1 MEINMSKHIKSVAI
15 GLLLSGSAMT
25 CFAAGTVTS
34 TVNFVQVNSPN
45 RAYVQFNT
53 APSGSPACATD
64 PRMHID
70 LTTDA
75 GKAMY
80 SMALTAKASG
90 KQLFSAGMGTCYSK
104 FEKVNYMRL
113 L

>member
-1 MEINMSKHIKSVAI
+1 MNKYVKLVATAI
-15 GLLLSGSAMT
+15 LLSGATVSSI
-25 CFAAGTVTS
+25 AGTVTS
-34 TVNFVQVNSPN
+34 TVNFVQVNVPN
-45 RAYVQFNT
+45 RAYIQFST
-53 APSGSPACATD
+53 APTGSPACATD
-64 PRMHID
+64 PRMFID

-90 KQLFSAGMGTCYSK
+90 KRLFAGGTSTCYSK
-104 FEKVNYMRL
+104 FEQISYMRL

>member
-1 MEINMSKHIKSVAI
+1 MSKYVKFAAI
-15 GLLLSGSAMT
+15 ALLLSGTAIP
-25 CFAAGTVTS
+25 CFAATVTS
-34 TVNFVQVNSPN
+34 TVNFVQVNVPN
-45 RAYVQFNT
+45 RAYVQFDTKPAN
-53 APSGSPACATD
+53 PPACATD
-64 PRMHID
+64 PRMFID

-80 SMALTAKASG
+80 NMALTAKASG
-90 KQLFSAGMGTCYSK
+90 KRLFSAGTGTCSTT